1 MKITNKFYLHQDKG
15 NENNRPIYLR
25 LTLDRESTKRSIGH
39 SINPKHWNEQKEDCK
54 IIHINNTILKLKQ
67 KINDLQFELQKEP
80 RNLVVKELADLIFE
94 KSSLEVNLC
103 AYFDNFAKNALD
115 TKRISPGTYGQYQTC
130 VTALKAFLKF
140 KLKKEELNIKQFD
153 HDLVEGFDTYI
164 HSLGKGLN
172 TVSNKYHKKLKT
184 VLGDA
189 QKRGIIKLNP
199 YGLFK
204 IRFNP
209 THRQFLSEQDLKK
222 IVEVDLLGNL
232 SLEKIRDMF
241 LFSCYTGLRFGD
253 AIDLALDQIYY
264 EGENGSI
271 YRAQNK
277 TGETISIPLI
287 PEALALIKKYDSD
300 ERKITGKVF
309 PKISNQKFNLYLKSL
324 ATMANIQKE
333 LTHHVARHTC
343 ATTLINRGVSIDI
356 VSKYLGHANTKA
368 TRIYAKMQDE
378 TVKKEIM
385 RAFGMK

>member
-1 MKITNKFYLHQDKG
+1 M
-15 NENNRPIYLR
+15 E
-25 LTLDRESTKRSIGH
+25 
-39 SINPKHWNEQKEDCK
+39 
-54 IIHINNTILKLKQ
+54 
-67 KINDLQFELQKEP
+67 
-80 RNLVVKELADLIFE
+80 
-94 KSSLEVNLC
+94 
-103 AYFDNFAKNALD
+103 
-115 TKRISPGTYGQYQTC
+115 TKRISSGTYGQYQTC
-130 VTALKAFLKF
+130 LNALKGFLIF
-140 KLKKEELNIKQFD
+140 KLNKGDINIKQFD
-153 HDLVEGFDTYI
+153 HDLVEGFDNYI

-209 THRQFLSEQDLKK
+209 THRQFLSEHDLKK
-222 IVEVDLLGNL
+222 IVEVDLLGNI

-253 AIDLALDQIYY
+253 SIDLGVDQIYY
-264 EGENGSI
+264 EGANGSI

-309 PKISNQKFNLYLKSL
+309 PKISNQKFNLYLKSI

-343 ATTLINRGVSIDI
+343 ATTLINRGVSMDI

-378 TVKKEIM
+378 TVKKEIL
-385 RAFGMK
+385 RAFEKK